1 MPLSH
6 ADAAALY
13 RSGKSACQIAAENK
27 LTKLGVEGILRKSGL
42 SGLQWCPVHRDME
55 VL

>member
-6 ADAAALY
+6 AEAADLY
-13 RSGKSACQIAAENK
+13 KSGQSACQIAAANK

-42 SGLQWCPVHRDME
+42 GGLQWCPIHHYLE